1 MVSRSPS
8 SGIALAV
15 WLRQLARRR
24 HRIQYVTYM
33 YIPQMTPLFH
43 RLVILCIVEAI
54 EISFVCSGDW
64 RSDYRSN
71 LGGDPINTN

>member
-1 MVSRSPS
+1 MAQTAGAQTTPHPIRDVHVYTADDS
-8 SGIALAV
+8 I
-15 WLRQLARRR
+15 
-24 HRIQYVTYM
+24 
-33 YIPQMTPLFH
+33 IPPA
-43 RLVILCIVEAI
+43 VILCIVEAI